1 MIGALPPVVEPGF
14 FSSQQVQ
21 VALAVGGLAAVV
33 SAMVGVFTVIRGQSF
48 AGHAFADI
56 GTAGGSA
63 AVLAG
68 VSTLYGFVAINVV
81 AAGVMELIGVRKP
94 RGRDLATGIVLGA
107 ALGLAALFLYEDT
120 VSSST
125 SGATVNVLFG
135 SIFTLQPGL
144 LPVVVGLTS
153 ATAVLV
159 GVLYRPLLLS
169 SVSYD
174 LAAARGVPTRLVG
187 TGYLLALACAVSLS
201 AVTIG
206 AILATALL
214 IGPSATALRLT
225 KRTGSAIAAA
235 GAVGVLATWAGTL
248 LAYDSSAW
256 FGGTGVPVSFCVV
269 ASVFVLYLAAG
280 IPARGRGGTAPCRQ
294 RGRAGGGGRIGVG
307 RSAVSGLMFAAYL
320 LHAWEAAT
328 IVAVVAGVVGFF
340 VVLRGSA
347 FAAHVL
353 PNGAFAG
360 AAGAVLIGVN
370 AVVGLGVFS
379 VAGAGLIAGLGRRA
393 RADVA
398 SALTIVVLLGLG
410 DLFLSRTDEYVS
422 EVFSLLFGEVLGVSS
437 SQLVPTAVLAAA
449 CVAAVIVLYRPLL
462 LSSVAP
468 EVAEAR
474 GVRTRRMDLCFLVV
488 MALVTTMAVPVVGS
502 LLIFSLLIGPPA
514 AARSFT
520 DRPPVAMGLSV
531 VCALATV
538 WASIAASYETDLPV
552 GFFVGAF
559 SAAVYVAG
567 RAGSGERRRRPVP
580 AHVAVSAGPSGPG
593 G

>member
-1 MIGALPPVVEPGF
+1 
-14 FSSQQVQ
+14 
-21 VALAVGGLAAVV
+21 
-33 SAMVGVFTVIRGQSF
+33 
-48 AGHAFADI
+48 
-56 GTAGGSA
+56 
-63 AVLAG
+63 
-68 VSTLYGFVAINVV
+68 
-81 AAGVMELIGVRKP
+81 
-94 RGRDLATGIVLGA
+94 
-107 ALGLAALFLYEDT
+107 
-120 VSSST
+120 
-125 SGATVNVLFG
+125 
-135 SIFTLQPGL
+135 
-144 LPVVVGLTS
+144 
-153 ATAVLV
+153 
-159 GVLYRPLLLS
+159 
-169 SVSYD
+169 
-174 LAAARGVPTRLVG
+174 
-187 TGYLLALACAVSLS
+187 
-201 AVTIG
+201 
-206 AILATALL
+206 
-214 IGPSATALRLT
+214 
-225 KRTGSAIAAA
+225 
-235 GAVGVLATWAGTL
+235 
-248 LAYDSSAW
+248 
-256 FGGTGVPVSFCVV
+256 
-269 ASVFVLYLAAG
+269 
-280 IPARGRGGTAPCRQ
+280 
-294 RGRAGGGGRIGVG
+294 
-307 RSAVSGLMFAAYL
+307 MFAAYL